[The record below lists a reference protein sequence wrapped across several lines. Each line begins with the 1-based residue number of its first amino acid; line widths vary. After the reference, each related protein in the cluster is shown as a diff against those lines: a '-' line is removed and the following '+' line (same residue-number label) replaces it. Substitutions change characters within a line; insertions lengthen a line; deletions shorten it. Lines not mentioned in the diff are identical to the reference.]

1 MLKNPR
7 PGVPVFEIK
16 KKFSWKE
23 TLLRLLE
30 VVLIVV
36 VIGGT
41 AFWLLLASGFSFEKL
56 FSDFLG
62 KLKPAVTLEQNKSF
76 EDSGTL
82 VKNLIDEYKIFE
94 VGSVRESG
102 NDSLEVTSKNNI
114 LVIFSLKKDLSGQVR
129 TLQTVSTKAKIEN
142 RNLKK
147 VDFRFEKIIVES

>member
-1 MLKNPR
+1 M
-7 PGVPVFEIK
+7 
-16 KKFSWKE
+16 
-23 TLLRLLE
+23 
-30 VVLIVV
+30 
-36 VIGGT
+36 
-41 AFWLLLASGFSFEKL
+41 
-56 FSDFLG
+56 
-62 KLKPAVTLEQNKSF
+62 TLEQNKSF

-147 VDFRFEKIIVES
+147 VDFRFEKIIVEY